1 MKISIKGKPHMC
13 GAFLHLPEFKTIVMS
28 KLSNLAETLIGSEI
42 VRLGNAINERIRQ
55 GETIYN
61 YTIGDFD
68 PSIFPIPKRLEELI
82 IESYQQYNTNYPPAD
97 GVLDLR
103 KAVSTFI
110 KDWEGLDFST
120 DEILIAAG
128 GRPLIYTIFKTLVD
142 KGDKII
148 YAVPS
153 WNNNHY
159 VHLTDAQHCVIDALP
174 ENNFM
179 PTVES
184 IAPCLSGATL
194 LCLCSPQN
202 PTGTTLYKEQ
212 LESICDLVLDE
223 NRRRGERDKKLYVM
237 FDQMYWTLTFGA
249 TEHFNPVS
257 LRPEMKAY
265 TIFVDGISKAFAATG
280 VRVGWRLGP
289 AHVIAKMKSF
299 LSHIG
304 AWAPM
309 AEQKATAKYLG
320 ETENIRTYLT
330 HFKSELN
337 ERLVGLYNGIM
348 QLKDKGYS
356 VDAITP
362 QAAIYLTLKFDL
374 AGKKTAEGNT
384 LTDQAAVTAYLLAD
398 AGLAIVPFYA
408 FGAGKQSPWYRLSV
422 GTCKKEEIS
431 EMFAKLETALSKLK

>member
-1 MKISIKGKPHMC
+1 
-13 GAFLHLPEFKTIVMS
+13 MS

-55 GETIYN
+55 GEKIYN

-68 PSIFPIPKRLEELI
+68 PSIFPIPQRLEELI
-82 IESYQQYNTNYPPAD
+82 IESYQKHYTNYPPAD
-97 GVLDLR
+97 GVQELR
-103 KAVSTFI
+103 KAVSGFI
-110 KDWEGLDFST
+110 AGREGIDYGM
-120 DEILIAAG
+120 DEILIASG

-142 KGDKII
+142 KGDKVI

-159 VHLTDAQHCVIDALP
+159 VHLTDGVHCVIDTTP

-179 PTVES
+179 PTVED
-184 IAPCLSGATL
+184 IAPCLGGATL

-202 PTGTTLYKEQ
+202 PTGTTLGREQ
-212 LESICDLVLDE
+212 LERICDLVLDE

-237 FDQMYWTLTFGA
+237 YDQMYWTLTFGGTA
-249 TEHFNPVS
+249 HVNPVS
-257 LRPEMKAY
+257 LRPEMKDY

-280 VRVGWRLGP
+280 VRVGWSLGP
-289 AHVIAKMKSF
+289 APVIAKMKSF

-309 AEQKATAKYLG
+309 AEQKATAVYLG
-320 ETENIRTYLT
+320 EQDAIDTYLVS
-330 HFKSELN
+330 FKKSLEDRLN
-337 ERLVGLYNGIM
+337 GLYEGITA
-348 QLKDKGYS
+348 LKQKGYA

-362 QAAIYLTLKFDL
+362 QAAIYLTIKFEL
-374 AGKKTAEGNT
+374 AGKTTADGAVLE
-384 LTDQAAVTAYLLAD
+384 DQSAVTAYLLAE

-422 GTCKKEEIS
+422 GTCKIEELP
-431 EMFAKLETALSKLK
+431 EMFARLEAALAKLS